1 MPTPFMCHECDST
14 TMNKSGICDKC
25 TEELTEPTTAD
36 EYNRRIEIEITYE
49 GEEEKAEVKKPP
61 TSTMIDCIG
70 YRGEE

>member
-36 EYNRRIEIEITYE
+36 EYNRRIE
-49 GEEEKAEVKKPP
+49 
-61 TSTMIDCIG
+61 
-70 YRGEE
+70 RL